1 MYVEIRCVTCHAVH
15 VYRVGTLQCSASG
28 LTTDRLVNEGGSGAC
43 CDGRCRLCAL
53 ARRVPSFKIRTKN
66 SIHDR
71 ARSSLST
78 LVYVAS
84 TTTWTWAKRTLATSP
99 CAVRPILC
107 LAGLLESKR
116 TIYLHLCR
124 SNAHQHA
131 QAPERRGQQRAKG
144 GTA

>member
-28 LTTDRLVNEGGSGAC
+28 LTTDRLVNDGGSGAC

-53 ARRVPSFKIRTKN
+53 ARRVPSLRSERKTRST
-66 SIHDR
+66 DR

-84 TTTWTWAKRTLATSP
+84 TWTWAKRTLATSP

-116 TIYLHLCR
+116 TIHLHVCR